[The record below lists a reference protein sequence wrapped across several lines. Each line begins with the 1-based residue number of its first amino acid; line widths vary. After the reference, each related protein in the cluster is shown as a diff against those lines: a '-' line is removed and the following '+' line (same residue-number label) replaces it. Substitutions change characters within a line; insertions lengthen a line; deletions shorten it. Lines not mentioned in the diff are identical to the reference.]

1 MQHETLNSG
10 THKTQSVADA
20 VEDNWVDRWAPK
32 FTRPYLRL
40 MRADR
45 PIGTWLLLWPGLW
58 SVALASDYAGYLYP
72 SPWYLALFCIGAF
85 VMRGA
90 GCTFNDIV
98 DRDFDNKV
106 ARTRSRPI
114 PSGQVTVGQAIV
126 FMIALCLIGALVLLA
141 FNWFAV
147 AVGVASLITVAVY
160 PFMKRVTYWPQLFLG
175 FAFNWGAL
183 LGWAA
188 VLQTIAWPAIILYI
202 AGICWTIGYDTIY
215 AHQDKEDDILIGI
228 KSTAIRFG
236 AATKSWLSGFYGAAI
251 FLMTLSGWLA
261 GCGFMFYLAIAGGA
275 AHMIWQITTLD
286 SDDPDQC
293 LLLFRSNRG
302 FGWIIF
308 AGILADTFLTAS
320 V

>member
-1 MQHETLNSG
+1 MVHNSINNDRG
-10 THKTQSVADA
+10 DIQGVADA
-20 VEDNWVDRWAPK
+20 PDDNWVDRWAPA
-32 FTRPYLRL
+32 FARPYLRL

-58 SVALASDYAGYLYP
+58 SVALSSDFAGYLYP
-72 SPWYLALFCIGAF
+72 SPWYLFLFCVGAF

-98 DRDFDNKV
+98 DRDFDKKV

-114 PSGQVTVGQAIV
+114 PSGQVTVNQAII
-126 FMIALCLIGALVLLA
+126 FMVALCLIGALVLFS
-141 FNWFAV
+141 FNWFAII
-147 AVGVASLITVAVY
+147 VGIASLITVAVY

-183 LGWAA
+183 LGWAV
-188 VLQTIAWPAIILYI
+188 VLETIQWPAIVLYI

-236 AATKSWLSGFYGAAI
+236 AATKSWLTGFYGAAI
-251 FLMTLSGWLA
+251 SLMALSGWLA
-261 GCGFMFYLAIAGGA
+261 GCGVMFYAAIGGGA
-275 AHMIWQITTLD
+275 LHMIWQIATLD
-286 SDDPDQC
+286 SEDPDRC

-308 AGILADTFLTAS
+308 AGILADTILTAT

>member
-1 MQHETLNSG
+1 MTHGPTKSEFNG
-10 THKTQSVADA
+10 TGSVADA
-20 VEDNWVDRWAPK
+20 AEDNWVDHWAP
-32 FTRPYLRL
+32 TISRPYLRL

-45 PIGTWLLLWPGLW
+45 PIGAWLLMWPCLW
-58 SVALASDYAGYLYP
+58 SVALASDFAGFLYP
-72 SPWYLALFCIGAF
+72 SPWLLFLFFAGAF

-98 DRDFDNKV
+98 DRDFDAKV

-114 PSGQVTVGQAIV
+114 PSGQVSLVQAIL
-126 FMIALCLIGALVLLA
+126 FMAAQFLVGAVILFQ

-147 AVGVASLITVAVY
+147 GVGITSLITVAVY
-160 PFMKRVTYWPQLFLG
+160 PFMKRYTYWPQLFLG

-188 VLQTIAWPAIILYI
+188 VLGTIEWPALVLYI
-202 AGICWTIGYDTIY
+202 AGISWTIGYDTIY
-215 AHQDKEDDILIGI
+215 AHQDKEDDILIGV
-228 KSTAIRFG
+228 KSTALRFG
-236 AATKSWLSGFYGAAI
+236 AQTPRWLSFFYLAAI
-251 FLMTLSGWLA
+251 LLMALSGWLA
-261 GCGFMFYLAIAGGA
+261 GAGTLFYLGLAGGG
-275 AHMIWQITTLD
+275 AHLAWQIAALD

-293 LLLFRSNRG
+293 LMLFKSNRG

-308 AGILADTFLTAS
+308 AGILADAVMTAT